1 MSIAINNSMA
11 QLDDLKNELFKS
23 IYYNLGGD
31 MVDVELDPNH
41 YEYALKQSIEIF
53 RQRSSNSVEES
64 YLFLDLVK
72 DQQEYILPSEV
83 QTVQQV
89 FRRSIGSAST
99 DNATQFEPFEA
110 GFLNMYMLSNGR
122 VGGLAN
128 YEFFAQF
135 QEQSSKMFGGYINY
149 TFNSVSKKLTL
160 VRRPRSDEE
169 QVLLWAHNHKPQVTL
184 LQDVQ
189 AYPWIKGY
197 TQALL
202 KKSLGEAREKFATI
216 AGPAGGTVLNGAAL
230 KAEADIEID
239 KLINDLS
246 NYVDGGSPMWFVI
259 G

>member
-1 MSIAINNSMA
+1 MA

-41 YEYALKQSIEIF
+41 YEYALKQAVEIF

-64 YLFLDLVK
+64 YLFLDLVA
-72 DQQEYILPSEV
+72 DQQEYILPAEV

-110 GFLNMYMLSNGR
+110 GFLNMYMLSSGR

-128 YEFFAQF
+128 YEFFAQY
-135 QEQSSKMFGGYINY
+135 QEQSSKMFGGYVNY
-149 TFNSVSKKLTL
+149 TFSSVSKKLTL

-169 QVLLWAHNHKPQVTL
+169 QVLLWVHKRADNPIYDKHGRKVINYNISITL
-184 LQDVQ
+184 LFILAFIALITVE
-189 AYPWIKGY
+189 GY
-197 TQALL
+197 GFLFFI
-202 KKSLGEAREKFATI
+202 S
-216 AGPAGGTVLNGAAL
+216 PA
-230 KAEADIEID
+230 
-239 KLINDLS
+239 
-246 NYVDGGSPMWFVI
+246 
-259 G
+259 